1 MFVTGGDSV
10 ESIRNSVRWFF
21 EKLPPRILLL
31 DHLHDLNEGLPY
43 DEMRV
48 IAEMYEGEMEKLA
61 PLRLI
66 VEFRAD
72 LKENIENAYRDR
84 NFSGYVGGFVRGGVV
99 NLMFSDENEMLF
111 MKMRLA

>member
-1 MFVTGGDSV
+1 LV
-10 ESIRNSVRWFF
+10 F
-21 EKLPPRILLL
+21 EKLPPRIFLL

-43 DEMRV
+43 DEMRLV
-48 IAEMYEGEMEKLA
+48 AEMYEGEMEKLA

-66 VEFRAD
+66 VDHRAD
-72 LKENIENAYRDR
+72 LKENLETTYLDR
-84 NFSGYVGGFVRGGVV
+84 NFSGYVGGFVREGVV